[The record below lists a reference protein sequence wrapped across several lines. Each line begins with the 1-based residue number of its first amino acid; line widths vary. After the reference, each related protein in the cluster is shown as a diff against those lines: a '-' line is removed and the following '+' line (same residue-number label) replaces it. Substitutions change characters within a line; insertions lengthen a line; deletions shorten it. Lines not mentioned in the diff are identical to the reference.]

1 MRTFGS
7 NASRVTRQLRRRG
20 LPLALLAVGTLVL
33 QASECSKEDFYDVF
47 GGIGLTDVDGP
58 LITSFLP
65 VANVTLNDEFVM
77 ATITDPQGSNGAAPS
92 GVDPASITATGDDG
106 ADLPI
111 TMAGTNMY
119 NAGIADWGDGLHSI
133 DWSALDFDGNEG
145 TGSQSITIDRTAPVV
160 TVNPPPATA
169 TSDDASFSWTVG
181 VNIVEQ
187 HLLDAFYTARFPGP
201 DDECGTGDDVTPTAE
216 EVPTS
221 TFNLAEG
228 ANTAEVVA
236 NNPVAP
242 GGQPMTWVICGSVT
256 ARDDAVTKSGG
267 EASNTTTSV
276 QYVTDLTFMAPPGG
290 GGSFTTT
297 FISIV
302 TDHRGNTSV
311 ICWVVGTSPAQP
323 GATFQV
329 VTTGP
334 GVLTPAVSG
343 ALNANGQ
350 AAVEVGIN
358 LFGTYNIGQ
367 IVTFGANDASASTT
381 HTVDQTEG
389 TCAVAQSSIHFKRGV
404 VALLP
409 DDVRPLGLRP
419 VAFRYREPWGDPAAP
434 QIGLIAEEVAEVFPA
449 AVFLDAKGR
458 PESIHY
464 GILTKAVVD
473 ELEARAAGAA
483 RTAIAR
489 LAEAF

>member
-1 MRTFGS
+1 
-7 NASRVTRQLRRRG
+7 VLI
-20 LPLALLAVGTLVL
+20 LALAVATMLGGDCEGKGPDFFDLIDGDGDGL
-33 QASECSKEDFYDVF
+33 EDV
-47 GGIGLTDVDGP
+47 TP
-58 LITSFLP
+58 TLITSFLP
-65 VANVTLNDEFVM
+65 VPNVTLNDVVVM
-77 ATITDPQGSNGAAPS
+77 ATITDPEGTNGATPS
-92 GVDPASITATGDDG
+92 GVDAASITATGDDG
-106 ADLPI
+106 AELPI

-119 NAGIADWGDGLHSI
+119 NADIGNWGDGIHMIL
-133 DWSALDFDGNEG
+133 WSAEDLRGNAG
-145 TGSQSITIDRTAPVV
+145 TGSQTIEIDRTDPGV
-160 TVNPPPATA
+160 TVNPTPPATA
-169 TSDDASFSWTVG
+169 TSDDASFTWTVG

-187 HLLDAFYTARFPGP
+187 HLLDAFYTAKFPGP

-216 EVPTS
+216 ELPTS
-221 TFNLAEG
+221 TFNLDEG

-242 GGQPMTWVICGSVT
+242 GGQPMTWTICGSVT

-367 IVTFGANDASASTT
+367 IVTFGANDASALTT

-389 TCAVAQSSIHFKRGV
+389 ICAVAQSSIHFKRGV

-419 VAFRYREPWGDPAAP
+419 VAFRYREPWGDPAEP
-434 QIGLIAEEVAEVFPA
+434 RIGLIAEDVAEVFPE
-449 AVFLDAKGR
+449 AVFLDAEGR
-458 PESIHY
+458 PQAIDY
-464 GILTKAVVD
+464 RRLTVSVI
-473 ELEARAAGAA
+473 EEVEARAIETVEAA
-483 RTAIAR
+483 IVR
-489 LAEAF
+489 LADAF